1 MDISSNTQRQSYRL
15 HNWDLLRSLCM
26 LAVVIV
32 HCEGYLGTFVGV
44 NVGGIT
50 ADAAILCDS
59 IFFALSGYFAIRPL
73 KRSLFSWYSRKV
85 STIIVPLFVYSII
98 MYLFTSNLSNISIH
112 GYIAYF
118 SQILSPW
125 WFIPALI
132 PFLIIAP
139 FLNWLFEKLSDRQAI
154 VVVTAACALT
164 MWGLVAYVLSWAFRS
179 TGHETLALVVT
190 TLQKIIPTV
199 IIPGSGYFMY
209 FCLGY
214 FFRRLSP
221 GTSSAMRKKFVVF
234 GLLIWMFDVLCAYFG
249 VDRFDPSFAWLFA
262 TIAILFI
269 FDGIRIKS
277 SSVQRVLEW
286 TGRRSY
292 SIYLLQYTAIAIVAP
307 LVCDSHFI
315 VGLVNNFALIR
326 LLAWLGVVIGS
337 YALSLA
343 VASLIDVTLLK
354 LSQKAYENVIE
365 RFSKLTLR

>member
-1 MDISSNTQRQSYRL
+1 MDISSNTQQQSYRL

-32 HCEGYLGTFVGV
+32 HCGGYLGTLA
-44 NVGGIT
+44 GIN
-50 ADAAILCDS
+50 AGAIAANAAILCDP

-73 KRSLFSWYSRKV
+73 KRSLFSWYAHKV
-85 STIIVPLFVYSII
+85 STIILPLVVYSII
-98 MYLFTSNLSNISIH
+98 LYLYTSNFFNISIH

-132 PFLIIAP
+132 PFLIVAP

-154 VVVTAACALT
+154 IVATAACALT

-190 TLQKIIPTV
+190 SLQKIIPTTM
-199 IIPGSGYFMY
+199 IPGSGYFMY

-221 GTSSAMRKKFVVF
+221 GTSNAMRQKVIFL
-234 GLLIWMFDVLCAYFG
+234 GLFIWMSDVLCAYFG

-269 FDGIRIKS
+269 FNGIRIKS

-307 LVCDSHFI
+307 LVYNAHFI
-315 VGLVNNFALIR
+315 VSLVNNYALIR
-326 LLAWLGVVIGS
+326 LLAWFGVVIGS

-343 VASLIDVTLLK
+343 VASLIDATLLK
-354 LSQKAYENVIE
+354 LAQKAYEGVIE
-365 RFSKLTLR
+365 RFSK